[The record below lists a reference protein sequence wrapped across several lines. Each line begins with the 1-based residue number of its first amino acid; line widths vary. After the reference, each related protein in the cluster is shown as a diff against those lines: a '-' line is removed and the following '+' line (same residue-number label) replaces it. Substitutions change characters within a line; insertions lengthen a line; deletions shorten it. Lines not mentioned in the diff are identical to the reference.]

1 MPSREGWRFER
12 PHKRPDPSVAAVALV
27 LAVAEQVERLALDLA
42 TAVGQRVGLVQLAE
56 PVGASA
62 VLAGRVA
69 PTVAVLLAVATAV
82 GAVLPLAGRTLPA
95 LAVAGPLVVQ
105 LGRPVQ
111 RQALQTLARS
121 VTRLGNLQQ
130 QHPPSALAR

>member
-1 MPSREGWRFER
+1 MQSER
-12 PHKRPDPSVAAVALV
+12 RSKVVELEQRPELAEVQPVALELV
-27 LAVAEQVERLALDLA
+27 VGPAVEQFAATAVAE
-42 TAVGQRVGLVQLAE
+42 RVGPELVVAL
-56 PVGASA
+56 VGASA
-62 VLAGRVA
+62 VLVGRVA

-121 VTRLGNLQQ
+121 VKRLGNLQQ

>member
-1 MPSREGWRFER
+1 MPSRAGLQSER
-12 PHKRPDPSVAAVALV
+12 RSRVVELEQRPELAAVQLVALAEV
-27 LAVAEQVERLALDLA
+27 QLAVAE
-42 TAVGQRVGLVQLAE
+42 RVGPELVAAL
-56 PVGASA
+56 VGASA
-62 VLAGRVA
+62 VLVGRVA

-82 GAVLPLAGRTLPA
+82 GAVVPLAGRTLPA
-95 LAVAGPLVVQ
+95 LAVVGPLVVQ

-121 VTRLGNLQQ
+121 VKRLGNLQQ